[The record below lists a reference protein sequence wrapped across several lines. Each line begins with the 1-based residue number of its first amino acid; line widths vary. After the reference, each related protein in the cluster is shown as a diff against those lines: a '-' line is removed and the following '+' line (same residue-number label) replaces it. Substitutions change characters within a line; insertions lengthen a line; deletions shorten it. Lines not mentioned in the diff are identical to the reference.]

1 METVKKTRM
10 ACRHRDA
17 VAGLVV
23 LAALATLLGLGQ
35 QRVRNALVDKLA
47 AQLDPASPQLA
58 DLNRRLRESAEA
70 EVVLRE
76 DMAAMRK
83 QLHEERR

>member
-1 METVKKTRM
+1 M

-35 QRVRNALVDKLA
+35 QQRVRNALDQLA

-58 DLNRRLRESAEA
+58 ALNRRLRESAEA

>member
-1 METVKKTRM
+1 MTRM
-10 ACRHRDA
+10 ACRHGVA

-35 QRVRNALVDKLA
+35 QQRVRNALDKLA

>member
-1 METVKKTRM
+1 M
-10 ACRHRDA
+10 
-17 VAGLVV
+17 
-23 LAALATLLGLGQ
+23 
-35 QRVRNALVDKLA
+35 VDKLA